1 MKTASNTKHKTVDEY
16 LSAIPARAKGILEKL
31 RKTIKQAAPQ
41 AEELISYN
49 MPAFKLNGM
58 LVYYAAYKDHIGFYP
73 TPSGIEAFKKELSDY
88 EGAKGSIRFPI
99 NRPVPFD
106 LISRIVKFR
115 VRENLQKAEGKKK
128 K

>member
-1 MKTASNTKHKTVDEY
+1 MKATSNTKFKTVDEY
-16 LSAIPARAKGILEKL
+16 LSAVPANTKSILKKL

-88 EGAKGSIRFPI
+88 EGAKGSVKFPI
-99 NRPVPFD
+99 ARPFPFD
-106 LISRIVKFR
+106 LISKIVKFR
-115 VRENLQKAEGKKK
+115 VGENLGKAGGSKKK
-128 K
+128 